1 MIQKETLVR
10 VCFLIDIRFT
20 NNLVTSKENFYG
32 KELIVADRDLVE
44 TGSDEILKGAEKENV
59 SLLVVGDPFG

>member
-1 MIQKETLVR
+1 VFASH
-10 VCFLIDIRFT
+10 VIDIRFT

>member
-1 MIQKETLVR
+1 VA
-10 VCFLIDIRFT
+10 
-20 NNLVTSKENFYG
+20 SKENFYG

-44 TGSDEILKGAEKENV
+44 TGSDAILKGAEKDNV